1 MNQIAANPPIYSG
14 NGAWLVKDPVIY
26 GTDGLK
32 MTSPPGV
39 YSFDLKTNVSKPLLN
54 NYRGLRFSGVDDLV
68 VDSRGN
74 ILSHS
79 DL

>member
-1 MNQIAANPPIYSG
+1 MVHG
-14 NGAWLVKDPVIY
+14 WLKTQVIH

-54 NYRGLRFSGVDDLV
+54 NYRGLRLSGVDDLV
-68 VDSRGN
+68 VDSHGN
-74 ILSHS
+74 ILFT
-79 DL
+79 DVPFEYVAQVVFV